1 MPPRV
6 DTGLLTIRAMPEP
19 ILHLRD
25 VRKTYRTEAGD
36 VHALGGV
43 TASVEAGAFCGIV
56 GRSGSGKSTL
66 LHLLAAMDRPT
77 SGTVL
82 VDGEDVGTL
91 SRKGQARFRRERVG
105 MIFQQF
111 NLVASMRALEN
122 VELPLVLAG
131 VSPDVRR
138 TRALECLDAVGLS
151 ARATHRPA
159 ELSGGEQQRVAIAR
173 ALVGDPAVV
182 LADEPTGNLDSQ
194 TAEQIVDLLH
204 VLNRDLGKTI
214 VVVTHHF
221 AEIEAVATQQ
231 IRLQDGVLAEP
242 EATYV

>member
-1 MPPRV
+1 MS
-6 DTGLLTIRAMPEP
+6 EP
-19 ILHLRD
+19 ILQLRD

-43 TASVEAGAFCGIV
+43 TSSVEAGAFCGIV

-82 VDGEDVGTL
+82 VDGEDVGAL

-131 VSPDVRR
+131 VAPDVRR
-138 TRALECLDAVGLS
+138 AKALECLEAVGLS
-151 ARATHRPA
+151 GRSTHRPA

-194 TAEQIVDLLH
+194 TAEQIVDLLRA
-204 VLNRDLGKTI
+204 LNRDLGKTI

-221 AEIEAVATQQ
+221 AEIERVATQQ
-231 IRLQDGVLAEP
+231 LRLQDGLLAEP
-242 EATYV
+242 ETAYV